1 MTPVSSPTTADTL
14 ATAPDATTIGVDVG
28 GTSTRV
34 GVVDVGGHVL
44 AVETTPTPSGA
55 VALTDHL
62 LERIAA
68 MRSRFGGTVDA
79 VGVGVPGRI
88 DPATGALSMA
98 VNLGISSS
106 TPLRDRLASALDV
119 PVVLGNDVDAAA
131 LGAVQHLGLGSRGL
145 ALVSVGTGLAAGFVL
160 DGALLRG
167 RVGAGEIGHVPV
179 PGGRTSCRCGQ
190 VGCAET
196 MASGAAML
204 RAWGRE
210 GTSIEALWDAAD
222 AGDVRAATIRENCT
236 DTLAWLAQ
244 DIVMLLDVEDV
255 LIGGGVSRL
264 GDRLLEP
271 VRERLEQQ
279 AARSALVASF
289 RMPDRLRCAPADVEL
304 GVIGAAT
311 FAASASSTRAVTP

>member
-1 MTPVSSPTTADTL
+1 MSSPPPAGTIEPTR
-14 ATAPDATTIGVDVG
+14 DAATIGVDVG

-34 GVVDVGGHVL
+34 GVVDAGGHVL

-55 VALTDHL
+55 AALTDHL
-62 LERIAA
+62 LERIAV
-68 MRSRFGGTVDA
+68 MRLRFAVDA

-88 DPATGALSMA
+88 DPPTGALSMA
-98 VNLGISSS
+98 VNLGISSP
-106 TPLRDRLASALDV
+106 TPLRDRLASAIGV

-131 LGAVQHLGLGSRGL
+131 LGAVRQLGLGSSGL

-179 PGGRTSCRCGQ
+179 PGGRISCRCGQ
-190 VGCAET
+190 LGCAET

-204 RAWGRE
+204 RAWGRDSV
-210 GTSIEALWDAAD
+210 GIEAIWDAAD
-222 AGDVRAATIRENCT
+222 AGDARATTIRDECT
-236 DTLAWLAQ
+236 DTLAWLVQ

-255 LIGGGVSRL
+255 LFGGGVSRL

-271 VRERLEQQ
+271 IRERLEQR
-279 AARSALVASF
+279 AARSELVASF
-289 RMPDRLRCAPADVEL
+289 RMHDRLRCAPAGVEL

-311 FAASASSTRAVTP
+311 FASSAFSTTAVTP